1 MHLSSKLSSN
11 DEQRVKGSNP
21 SFKVTKNRFLKVYE
35 RQTQKKEKTQTQ
47 SYSAFFIFDYLI
59 CIYLFFAKILLIE
72 ASLYLLELR
81 FSPRLENLVKTEE
94 NQRPSSICS

>member
-21 SFKVTKNRFLKVYE
+21 SFKVTKNRFLKEYE

-47 SYSAFFIFDYLI
+47 SYSAFLIFDYLI
-59 CIYLFFAKILLIE
+59 CIYLFFVHCVECVLTSHLNHLIL
-72 ASLYLLELR
+72 
-81 FSPRLENLVKTEE
+81 PK
-94 NQRPSSICS
+94 SS